1 MPKLIPKVH
10 AVFWMAR
17 LVSMIVVDVLP
28 SKTQIS
34 VIIYVKIKQ
43 KLHDIWVKNKNQSNK
58 VKFSHV
64 IPWEK

>member
-1 MPKLIPKVH
+1 MPKLIPKVL
-10 AVFWMAR
+10 AAFWMAR

-43 KLHDIWVKNKNQSNK
+43 NAKGIQCQNQRM
-58 VKFSHV
+58 VHRQYALF
-64 IPWEK
+64 P